1 MKGIGRLLRIGLRDL
16 RGARRHLA
24 VFFWCLMIGI
34 AAMTAVGLTLH
45 AASEGIRRDATTLA
59 GGDLIVRTLYKPLGE
74 EARTYIKEQGALS
87 SHVALRT
94 MASNP
99 KGRQLVE
106 LKAVDNAYPLIGSVG
121 LEPSIPLSEALRT
134 DGTIYGGV
142 AEPLLFD
149 QLGIKPGDTISIG
162 QLTVALRA
170 KLLREPDRLSGTYN
184 LGPRMMISEEAL
196 TASGLLQYG
205 SLASYRVTVKLNK
218 NTDANTIKSTII
230 EKYDDGSYEVTFAED
245 AAPGVSRA
253 IDRLGL
259 FLSFAAL
266 LSCLIGGIGIANA
279 VRAYFAARA
288 ISIARLKCMGATNR
302 QIMSIYLFQVLLM
315 SVIGIGAGLIAGT
328 VGHYLLLSQF
338 GSLFPVPPVPGFDPV
353 VALITASFGIVL
365 SLAAS
370 LPWLFHARRTS
381 PATLLRNAFS
391 RELKLK
397 FSKTEYAFF
406 VLLAI
411 MLVVLTIA
419 YTKNIEFSFFFL
431 GCTLLS
437 FACFLAAAYFIRK
450 IATLLASHKHRAFF
464 SPLWRLSIANLGRKG
479 GITAIF
485 LSSFG
490 LGVTML
496 VALALVAS
504 NFQLQ
509 LTYQRPEQAPS
520 FFLLDVPPE
529 SSATLRD
536 QLLALKGVDDVE
548 MMPMLR
554 GRITELNGKPP
565 VIQKINP
572 GVRWVLSND
581 RGISF
586 SAKPPANAVIT
597 EGAWWPEDYKGKPL
611 VSFGD
616 DLAKRLGLKIGDTI
630 TINVAG
636 TNVTATISNLRN
648 IDWSTL
654 QMNFSVV
661 LSPGAIQGLP
671 VSELATVR
679 AKAENEAD
687 VLRFLAAS
695 YPQVTAVY
703 LKETLAEAARLF
715 ESVTWVILGVA
726 ALSIIMGILVILSAL
741 RAVLER
747 RVHESVILAVIG
759 QPKTAIK
766 SMLRREMTLLTF
778 VTVGFSLL
786 CGIVIASQIVDR
798 MFLPQFFIPWEILVV
813 AAVMAFGFALFIV
826 YLFAR
831 EFMAIRPL
839 ALLRNE

>member
-1 MKGIGRLLRIGLRDL
+1 MKGWARLFRIGLRDL
-16 RGARRHLA
+16 RGARRHLS

-34 AAMTAVGLTLH
+34 AAMSAVGLTLD
-45 AASEGIRRDATTLA
+45 AANEGIRRDATTLA
-59 GGDLIVRTLYKPLGE
+59 GGDLIVRTLYKPLSP
-74 EARTYIKEQGALS
+74 EARDYLQTKAELS

-94 MASNP
+94 MASTAG
-99 KGRQLVE
+99 KRQLVE
-106 LKAVDNAYPLIGSVG
+106 LKAVDGAYPLVGTVG
-121 LEPSIPLSEALRT
+121 LKPKIPLQQALKA
-134 DGTIYGGV
+134 DGNTYGGV
-142 AEPLLFD
+142 AESLLFE
-149 QLGIKPGDTISIG
+149 QLGVKPGDTISIG
-162 QLTVALRA
+162 QITVTLHA
-170 KLLREPDRLSGTYN
+170 KLTREPDRLSGNYN
-184 LGPRMMISEEAL
+184 LGPRMLISVEAL
-196 TASGLLQYG
+196 QASGLLQYG
-205 SLASYRVTVKLNK
+205 SLASYRVAAKLRDNA
-218 NTDANTIKSTII
+218 DASEIRYHIM

-245 AAPGVSRA
+245 AAPGVGRA
-253 IDRLGL
+253 IERLGL

-288 ISIARLKCMGATNR
+288 ISIARLKCVGATNR
-302 QIMSIYLFQVLLM
+302 QIMAIYLFQVILV
-315 SVIGIGAGLIAGT
+315 SVIGIAAGLFVGT
-328 VGHYLLLSQF
+328 LGHYVLLQQF
-338 GSLFPVPPVPGFDPV
+338 GAVLPAPPVPGFNLV
-353 VALITASFGIVL
+353 TAGVTASFGIVL

-381 PATLLRNAFS
+381 PATLLRSAFS
-391 RELKLK
+391 RELKLR
-397 FSKTEYAFF
+397 FSHAEYALFA
-406 VLLAI
+406 LLALI
-411 MLVVLTIA
+411 LAALTVA

-431 GCTLLS
+431 LCTLLS
-437 FACFLAAAYFIRK
+437 FACFLLAAWLIRK
-450 IATLLASHKHRAFF
+450 AATLLSSHHHRAFF

-485 LSSFG
+485 LCSFG

-504 NFQLQ
+504 NFQTQ

-520 FFLLDVPPE
+520 FFLLDVPPQE
-529 SSATLRD
+529 STSLKS
-536 QLLALKGVDDVE
+536 QLLAMQGVDAVE

-554 GRITELNGKPP
+554 GRIVALNGVEPKPRN
-565 VIQKINP
+565 VDSSA
-572 GVRWVLSND
+572 RWVLTND

-586 SAKPPANAVIT
+586 SATPPAGAVIT
-597 EGAWWPEDYKGKPL
+597 EGEWWPEDYNGKPL

-616 DLAKRLGLKIGDTI
+616 HLAKRLGLKLGDTM

-636 TNVTATISNLRN
+636 KNVTATIANLRN

-654 QMNFSVV
+654 QMNFSIV
-661 LSPGAIQGLP
+661 LTPGAVEGLP
-671 VSELATVR
+671 VSELGTVH
-679 AKAENEAD
+679 AAADSEAD

-715 ESVTWVILGVA
+715 ESVTWIILGVA

-759 QPKTAIK
+759 QPKSAIK
-766 SMLRREMTLLTF
+766 TMLRREMLLLTL
-778 VTVGFSLL
+778 VTIIFSLV
-786 CGIVIASQIVDR
+786 CGIAIASQIIDR
-798 MFLPQFFIPWEILVV
+798 MFLPQFFVPYEILLF
-813 AAVMAFGFALFIV
+813 AAIMAFGFALFIV